1 MWKKVLG
8 LGAVMLAVVLLIT
21 GIMTAVNADSAN
33 NGATAPDGVTDGPPA
48 GPPPGRGFGPP
59 MGGVMLEKVAAKLN
73 IDKATLEGAFKQV
86 MLEEQ
91 QTRQNDMFAKLVTDG
106 KLTQEQADAYKTWIS
121 AKPAGLPGFPC
132 FGAAKSTEMLDK
144 LLADAKI
151 TQTQYDAYK
160 AWVAQKP
167 AVELPKPQRPAGEL
181 SRPERPAGGP
191 PCPLRGG
198 LK

>member
-8 LGAVMLAVVLLIT
+8 LAAGMLVVVLLIT

-33 NGATAPDGVTDGPPA
+33 TGATAPAGVPPGPHA

-59 MGGVMLEKVAAKLN
+59 MGGDMLEKVAAKLK
-73 IDKATLEGAFKQV
+73 IDKVELEGAFKQV

-91 QTRQNDMFAKLVTDG
+91 QARQNGMFARLVTDG
-106 KLTQEQADAYKTWIS
+106 KLNQEQADAYKGWLN
-121 AKPAGLPGFPC
+121 AKPADLPGFP
-132 FGAAKSTEMLDK
+132 FFAAAKSTEMLDK
-144 LLADAKI
+144 LLADGKI
-151 TQTQYDAYK
+151 TPAQYDAYK

-167 AVELPKPQRPAGEL
+167 AVELPKPERPTGEL

-191 PCPLRGG
+191 PCPQRGK